1 MQNYIISN
9 LKSIYT
15 FCDNLDKEWLGIDTL
30 LDTNL
35 STADFVLRDIIT
47 FLYWL
52 SISDGN
58 LNDSEFN
65 YIIDSLGINALDLDE
80 IKESLK
86 YINAVPIAN
95 PISDSVQVLVKADML
110 KLGKDVLYSLKLLN
124 IYKYLGNNIIS
135 ADGIVAGDEV
145 YSYKWFINELKKY
158 ISKKLHI
165 SIHNI

>member
-58 LNDSEFN
+58 FNDNEFN
-65 YIIDSLGINALDLDE
+65 YIIDSLGINALDLDRYAE
-80 IKESLK
+80 
-86 YINAVPIAN
+86 A
-95 PISDSVQVLVKADML
+95 
-110 KLGKDVLYSLKLLN
+110 
-124 IYKYLGNNIIS
+124 
-135 ADGIVAGDEV
+135 
-145 YSYKWFINELKKY
+145 W
-158 ISKKLHI
+158 
-165 SIHNI
+165 